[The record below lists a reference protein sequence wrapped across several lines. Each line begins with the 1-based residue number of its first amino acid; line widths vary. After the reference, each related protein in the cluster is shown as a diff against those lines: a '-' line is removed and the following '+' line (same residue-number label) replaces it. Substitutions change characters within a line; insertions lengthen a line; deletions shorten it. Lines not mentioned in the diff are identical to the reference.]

1 MWRQF
6 LWCGE
11 NGEAV
16 ATPVT
21 GFYEY
26 GGTTYVSGGSCRAVH
41 QNFRS
46 EATRR
51 LLPTGRKAVC
61 PHGRGCRGLGRSE
74 NPTLFIRTSGAK
86 RQGGFCRPA
95 GRPFVPLE
103 GGAGVRKVGES
114 DAGHQNFRSEAT
126 RRLLPTGRKAVCPH
140 GRGCRGLGRSENPTL
155 FIRTSGAKRQGG
167 FCRPAGRPFVP
178 LEGGAGVRKVG
189 ESDAGHQNFRSEA
202 TRRLLPTGRKAV
214 CPPGRGCRG

>member
-26 GGTTYVSGGSCRAVH
+26 GGTTYVSGGSCRAD
-41 QNFRS
+41 S
-46 EATRR
+46 
-51 LLPTGRKAVC
+51 
-61 PHGRGCRGLGRSE
+61 
-74 NPTLFIRTSGAK
+74 RTSGAK

-114 DAGHQNFRSEAT
+114 DAVHQNFRSEAT
-126 RRLLPTGRKAVCPH
+126 RRLLPTGRKAVRPP

-155 FIRTSGAKRQGG
+155 FIRTASDG
-167 FCRPAGRPFVP
+167 CRPAEQGCAPLRLRGRLWNVP
-178 LEGGAGVRKVG
+178 
-189 ESDAGHQNFRSEA
+189 
-202 TRRLLPTGRKAV
+202 
-214 CPPGRGCRG
+214 